1 MKQNTMM
8 ISLAAS
14 ASLAVAAGYGLYQL
28 GLQHGQTPHAMPAA
42 AVAPAATR
50 KILYWH
56 DPMVPDQKFDKPGK
70 SPFMDMQLVP
80 VYADTDTAGAKDSA
94 KEGGVRIDP
103 RVQQNLG
110 IRTATVVTGKLATPL
125 AAVGTV
131 AYNEREIALV
141 QARANGY
148 IERLYVRAALDPVRQ
163 GQALAD
169 VYMPDWVAAQE
180 EYLAVRRMA
189 GAGSLLDAAR
199 QRMRLAG
206 MSDAQIQLV
215 ESSGKLHPRLTIAAP
230 IGGLVT
236 ELSAR
241 EGMTVAAG
249 TPLFRI
255 NGINTVWI
263 EAEIPEQAAAQ
274 VHAGVAVEG
283 RAPALPG
290 VTFRGNVSALLP
302 ELNPATRTIKARVE
316 LANPS
321 RQLVPGMFV
330 NVSLRPA
337 AGPDSLL
344 LPSEALIRTGTRTV
358 VMLAQQ
364 DGGFAPAEVET
375 GAEADGKTEIRH
387 GLHAGDKVVV
397 SGQFLVDS
405 DASLRGS
412 AMRMD
417 GARP

>member
-1 MKQNTMM
+1 MKQSTMM
-8 ISLAAS
+8 ISLAVAV
-14 ASLAVAAGYGLYQL
+14 SLAATAGYQFGMR
-28 GLQHGQTPHAMPAA
+28 HGRPAQAA
-42 AVAPAATR
+42 AVPAPKEK

-56 DPMVPDQKFDKPGK
+56 DPMVPGQKFDKPGK

-80 VYADTDTAGAKDSA
+80 VYADDSVKDH
-94 KEGGVRIDP
+94 GVRIDP

-110 IRTATVVTGKLATPL
+110 IRTATVEMGRLAAPV

-131 AYNEREIALV
+131 AYNERDVVLV

-148 IERLYVRAALDPVRQ
+148 IERLHVRAPLDPVRQ

-189 GAGSLLDAAR
+189 GADSLLDAAR

-215 ESSGKLHPRLTIAAP
+215 DSGGKLHPRLTITAP
-230 IGGLVT
+230 ASGIVT
-236 ELSAR
+236 ELTAR
-241 EGMTVAAG
+241 EGMTISAG
-249 TPLFRI
+249 APLFRI
-255 NGINTVWI
+255 NGTATVWI
-263 EAEIPEQAAAQ
+263 EAEIPEQATAK
-274 VHAGVAVEG
+274 VHAGVPVE
-283 RAPALPG
+283 AHAAALPG
-290 VTFRGNVSALLP
+290 ITFKGNVSALLP
-302 ELNPATRTIKARVE
+302 ELNPATRTIKARIE

-321 RQLVPGMFV
+321 GRLTPGMFV
-330 NVSLRPA
+330 NVSLHPA
-337 AGPDSLL
+337 VGSDMLL
-344 LPSEALIRTGTRTV
+344 VPSEAVIRTGVRTV
-358 VMLAQQ
+358 VMVMQEG
-364 DGGFAPAEVET
+364 GGFAPAEVEA
-375 GAEADGKTEIRH
+375 GAEADGKTEIRS

-397 SGQFLVDS
+397 SGQFLIDS
-405 DASLRGS
+405 DASLRGT